1 VRPAHSPT
9 STGMVSRVGFGR
21 ALLLW
26 MRHIREPA
34 LSVLVVL
41 ELFILFVGTPLGV
54 LHDLPRSLELLIF
67 AMIGAVG
74 IVVVSHNSTALAII
88 LLALAGSLTT
98 SALSRFLSSDLTE
111 YFDFFTNLAFLGVL
125 TWVVGVAVFAR
136 GKVTFHR
143 IQGAFAIYLQIA
155 VMFAFAYSFLFHLS
169 PQAFSPP
176 VAVNNLGILP
186 ETLSIEPK
194 AIYFSFVTLTS
205 TGYGDIVP
213 VHPVARSLSSLEAV
227 IGQLFPATLLAR
239 LVTLEIQG
247 RRG

>member
-1 VRPAHSPT
+1 VKPAHSPT
-9 STGMVSRVGFGR
+9 STGLVSRVGFGG

-41 ELFILFVGTPLGV
+41 ELLILFVGTPLGV

-143 IQGAFAIYLQIA
+143 IQGAIAIYLQIA
-155 VMFAFAYSFLFHLS
+155 VMFAFAYSFLYHLS
-169 PQAFSPP
+169 PQAFSPL
-176 VAVNNLGILP
+176 VVVNHSGILP

>member
-1 VRPAHSPT
+1 
-9 STGMVSRVGFGR
+9 M
-21 ALLLW
+21 
-26 MRHIREPA
+26 REPA

-41 ELFILFVGTPLGV
+41 ELLMLFVGAPLGA
-54 LHDLPRSLELLIF
+54 LHDLPRSLELLIV

-74 IVVVSHNSTALAII
+74 VVVVSRNHTALTVI

-98 SALSRFLSSDLTE
+98 TALSRFLSSGLTD
-111 YFDFFTNLAFLGVL
+111 YVDFFANLAFVGAL
-125 TWVVGVAVFAR
+125 TWVVGVAAFAP
-136 GKVTFHR
+136 GKITFHR
-143 IQGAFAIYLQIA
+143 IQGAIAIYLQIA
-155 VMFAFAYSFLFHLS
+155 VMFAFAYSFLLHLS
-169 PQAFSPP
+169 PQTFSPP
-176 VAVNNLGILP
+176 VVVGSSGFLR
-186 ETLSIEPK
+186 ESLSFEPK

-247 RRG
+247 RRD

>member
-1 VRPAHSPT
+1 MKLAHSPT
-9 STGMVSRVGFGR
+9 SARIVSRVGLAR

-26 MRHIREPA
+26 MRHMREPA

-41 ELFILFVGTPLGV
+41 ELVILFVGAPLGA
-54 LHDLPRSLELLIF
+54 LHDLPRSLELLIV

-88 LLALAGSLTT
+88 LLALAGSLATT
-98 SALSRFLSSDLTE
+98 ALSRFLSSDLTN
-111 YFDFFTNLAFLGVL
+111 YIDFFANLAFVGVL

-143 IQGAFAIYLQIA
+143 IQGAIAIYFQIA

-176 VAVNNLGILP
+176 VIVSSSGIFP
-186 ETLSIEPK
+186 ESLSFEPK
-194 AIYFSFVTLTS
+194 SIYFSFVTLTS

-227 IGQLFPATLLAR
+227 IGQLFSRHTVGKAR
-239 LVTLEIQG
+239 HVG
-247 RRG
+247 DSGAP